1 MLWVLV
7 AAVPWV
13 SPTYHHFMVAHF
25 IYSIYRTKQLYK
37 RKKLLH
43 VKIWAQPR
51 EYLVLLLYIRNCEAA
66 VCCCKIMPSCNRRS
80 LSKLPFQHLIQTNT
94 DKTRKYKRGGW
105 YTIRDCKKV
114 HIRITLT
121 LHWCTHFHLAGS
133 LTRSIEDSINDSKT
147 AGLGKSA
154 NKGHAKIAQK

>member
-1 MLWVLV
+1 MRPSIKTSCLVLFLPP
-7 AAVPWV
+7 VPWV
-13 SPTYHHFMVAHF
+13 SPTYHHFMVVYF

-66 VCCCKIMPSCNRRS
+66 CCCKIMPSCNRRS

-94 DKTRKYKRGGW
+94 DKTRKCKRDGW
-105 YTIRDCKKV
+105 NTIRDCKKNL
-114 HIRITLT
+114 HNRIKSTLT
-121 LHWCTHFHLAGS
+121 LHFCTHFYLARS
-133 LTRSIEDSINDSKT
+133 LTLTRSIEDSINDSKT
-147 AGLGKSA
+147 AGLG
-154 NKGHAKIAQK
+154 